1 MEEPKVEIKFNY
13 DLGLFGDTLN
23 RVVLREYPHRLKDFI
38 NSFSGNQVT
47 CKRWLIEQL
56 LLVLKDRPNIST
68 RKITVLGSWYGNVL
82 VPLIVDNIKG
92 VEDIQLIDMDED
104 ALDIGRKFLGR
115 SYNDVNINYIKED
128 INFINYSQRYTN
140 ICINTSCEH
149 MFPMSSISFSNDKQV
164 LYILQSNNMKDE
176 REHVNCVEDYYE
188 LMKQSDI
195 TKPYY
200 YSRLKLKGRN
210 NKEYKRFMVIGKRN
224 D

>member
-1 MEEPKVEIKFNY
+1 MRVEEIKFDY
-13 DLGLFGDTLN
+13 DLGLFGDTLK
-23 RVVLREYPHRLKDFI
+23 RVVLRQYPHRVKDFV
-38 NSFSGNQVT
+38 NSFSHNQVH
-47 CKRWLIEQL
+47 CKKWLVSE
-56 LLVLKDRPNIST
+56 LKKIISNKPKLKVD
-68 RKITVLGSWYGNVL
+68 KITILGSWYGNII
-82 VPLIVDNIKG
+82 VPLLVDNIEGIK
-92 VEDIQLIDMDED
+92 DIQLIDMDED
-104 ALDIGRKFLGR
+104 ALDVGRKFLGR
-115 SYNDVNINYIKED
+115 NYNGVNINYIKED
-128 INFINYSQRYTN
+128 INFTDYSQRYTN

-149 MFPMSSISFSNDKQV
+149 MFPMSSISFSNDEHV

-188 LMKQSDI
+188 LMKQSAI

>member
-1 MEEPKVEIKFNY
+1 MVMRVEEIKFDY
-13 DLGLFGDTLN
+13 DLGLFGDTLK
-23 RVVLREYPHRLKDFI
+23 RVVLRQYPHRVKDFV
-38 NSFSGNQVT
+38 NSFSHNQVH
-47 CKRWLIEQL
+47 CKKWLVSE
-56 LLVLKDRPNIST
+56 LKKIISNKPKLKVD
-68 RKITVLGSWYGNVL
+68 KITILGSWYGNII
-82 VPLIVDNIKG
+82 VPLLVDNIEGIK
-92 VEDIQLIDMDED
+92 DIQLIDMDED
-104 ALDIGRKFLGR
+104 ALDVGRKFLGR
-115 SYNDVNINYIKED
+115 NYNGVNINYIKED
-128 INFINYSQRYTN
+128 INFTDYSQRYTN

-149 MFPMSSISFSNDKQV
+149 MFPMSSISFSNDEHV

-188 LMKQSDI
+188 LMKQSAI

>member
-1 MEEPKVEIKFNY
+1 MPKVEIKFNY
-13 DLGLFGDTLN
+13 DLGLFGDILN

-47 CKRWLIEQL
+47 CKKWLIEQL
-56 LLVLKDRPNIST
+56 LIVLNQRPDLST
-68 RKITVLGSWYGNVL
+68 KKITILGSWYGNVL
-82 VPLIVDNIKG
+82 VPLLVDNIKG
-92 VEDIQLIDMDED
+92 IEDIQLIDMDED
-104 ALDIGRKFLGR
+104 ALDIGRKFLNR
-115 SYNDVNINYIKED
+115 KYNNVNINYLKED
-128 INFINYSQRYTN
+128 INFTDFSERYTN

-149 MFPMSSISFSNDKQV
+149 MLPMSSISFKNDEHV
-164 LYILQSNNMKDE
+164 LYILQSNNMKYE
-176 REHVNCVEDYYE
+176 REHVNCVKDYYE
-188 LMKQSDI
+188 LIEQSTI

>member
-47 CKRWLIEQL
+47 CKKWLIEQL

-115 SYNDVNINYIKED
+115 KYNNVDINYIED
-128 INFINYSQRYTN
+128 DVNFSEFENHYTN
-140 ICINTSCEH
+140 IVINTSCEH
-149 MFPMSSISFSNDKQV
+149 MIPMNSFNFKNDKDV
-164 LYILQSNNMKDE
+164 LYVLQSNDMFGV
-176 REHVNCVEDYYE
+176 REHVNCVKDTDEFI
-188 LMKQSDI
+188 KQSGLSK
-195 TKPYY
+195 TYY
-200 YSRLKLKGRN
+200 HGKKRLIGQDQEK
-210 NKEYKRFMVIGKRN
+210 YWRFMIIGRR
-224 D
+224 DD

>member
-1 MEEPKVEIKFNY
+1 MEEPQVEIKFKY
-13 DLGLFGDTLN
+13 DLGLFGDILN
-23 RVVLREYPHRLKDFI
+23 RVVFREYPHKLKDFI

-47 CKRWLIEQL
+47 CKKWLIEQL
-56 LLVLKDRPNIST
+56 LIVLKDRPLTST
-68 RKITVLGSWYGNVL
+68 KKITVLGSWYGNIL
-82 VPLIVDNIKG
+82 VPLIEDKIKG
-92 VEDIQLIDMDED
+92 VEDKKLIDMDEE

-115 SYNDVNINYIKED
+115 SYNGVNINYIKED
-128 INFINYSQRYTN
+128 INFTDYSQRYTN

-149 MFPMSSISFSNDKQV
+149 MFPMSSISFSNDEHV

-176 REHVNCVEDYYE
+176 REHVNCVEDYHE
-188 LMKQSDI
+188 LIKQSAI

>member
-13 DLGLFGDTLN
+13 DLGLFGDILN

-47 CKRWLIEQL
+47 CKKWLIEQL
-56 LLVLKDRPNIST
+56 LIVLNQRPDLST
-68 RKITVLGSWYGNVL
+68 KKITILGSWYGNVL
-82 VPLIVDNIKG
+82 VPLLVDNIKG
-92 VEDIQLIDMDED
+92 IEDIQLIDMDED
-104 ALDIGRKFLGR
+104 ALDIGRKFLNR
-115 SYNDVNINYIKED
+115 KYNNVNINYLKED
-128 INFINYSQRYTN
+128 INFTDFSERYTN

-149 MFPMSSISFSNDKQV
+149 MLPMSSISFKNDEHV
-164 LYILQSNNMKDE
+164 LYILQSNNMKYE
-176 REHVNCVEDYYE
+176 REHVNCVKDYYE
-188 LMKQSDI
+188 LIEQSTI